1 LRFPRITLAV
11 SAVTTLILSLMG
23 CSSNDSASDFSANTT
38 IATKAASG
46 ASSAYLVG
54 DPEGGVYAES
64 FLDANGDGFM
74 LAYADDA
81 KATVAYYRVRG
92 STAERMPR
100 PASPITVSIAASSA
114 VSLPTTALTL
124 ANAAGTYRTLVN
136 GTQALAITID
146 SAGNLVGSG
155 SGCSVTGTMNDKSVV
170 AGAIGVTL
178 NLTGCPIPNGQYQ
191 GFALRSPIL
200 TPAVIK
206 VVGQNGINSIDLLL
220 L

>member
-1 LRFPRITLAV
+1 MRFSRLTSATSALAV
-11 SAVTTLILSLMG
+11 LISLIG
-23 CSSNDSASDFSANTT
+23 CSSNDAASDFSANATVT
-38 IATKAASG
+38 TKAAPG
-46 ASSAYLVG
+46 ASSAHLVG
-54 DPEGGVYAES
+54 DPDGGAYAES

-92 STAERMPR
+92 SAAERMPR
-100 PASPITVSIAASSA
+100 PASPITVGIAASSA
-114 VSLPTTALTL
+114 ISLPTTALTL

-146 SAGNLVGSG
+146 SAGNMVGSG
-155 SGCSVTGTMNDKSVV
+155 SGCGVTGALNDKSVV

-206 VVGQNGINSIDLLL
+206 VVGQNGINSIDWLLL
-220 L
+220 

>member
-1 LRFPRITLAV
+1 MRFPRLTLAA
-11 SAVTTLILSLMG
+11 SAGTTLILALIG
-23 CSSNDSASDFSANTT
+23 CSSNESAGDFSANTT
-38 IATKAASG
+38 IATKAAPG

-54 DPEGGVYAES
+54 DPDGGAYAES

-81 KATVAYYRVRG
+81 KAPVAYYRVRG
-92 STAERMPR
+92 GVAERMPR

-136 GTQALAITID
+136 GTQALLITID
-146 SAGNLVGSG
+146 SAGNLMGSG
-155 SGCSVTGTMNDKSVV
+155 SGCGVTGTLNEKSVV

-191 GFALRSPIL
+191 GFALRSPTL
-200 TPAVIK
+200 APAVIK
-206 VVGQNGINSIDLLL
+206 LVGQNGINSIDWLLL
-220 L
+220 

>member
-1 LRFPRITLAV
+1 MRFSRLTSATSALAV
-11 SAVTTLILSLMG
+11 LISLIG

-38 IATKAASG
+38 IATKAATN
-46 ASSAYLVG
+46 ASSAYLAG
-54 DPEGGVYAES
+54 DPDGGAYAES

-81 KATVAYYRVRG
+81 KSAVAYYRVRG
-92 STAERMPR
+92 GVAERMPR
-100 PASPITVSIAASSA
+100 PSSPITVSIAASSA

-136 GTQALAITID
+136 GTQPLAITID

-155 SGCSVTGTMNDKSVV
+155 LGCGVTGTLNDKSVT

-191 GFALRSPIL
+191 GFALRSPTL
-200 TPAVIK
+200 VPAVIK
-206 VVGQNGINSIDLLL
+206 VVGQNGINAIDWLLL
-220 L
+220 

>member
-1 LRFPRITLAV
+1 MRFSRLTSATSALAV
-11 SAVTTLILSLMG
+11 LISLIG
-23 CSSNDSASDFSANTT
+23 CSSNDAASDFSANATVT
-38 IATKAASG
+38 TKAAPG

-54 DPEGGVYAES
+54 DPDGGAYAES

-74 LAYADDA
+74 LAYADDG

-92 STAERMPR
+92 SAAERMPR

-155 SGCSVTGTMNDKSVV
+155 SGCGVTGALNDKSVV

>member
-1 LRFPRITLAV
+1 MRFSRLTSATSALAV
-11 SAVTTLILSLMG
+11 LISLIG
-23 CSSNDSASDFSANTT
+23 CSSNDAASDFSANATVT
-38 IATKAASG
+38 TKAAPG

-54 DPEGGVYAES
+54 EPDGGAYAES

-92 STAERMPR
+92 SAAERMPR

-114 VSLPTTALTL
+114 VSFPTASLNL

-136 GTQALAITID
+136 GTQSLTITID
-146 SAGNLVGSG
+146 SVGNLVGSG

-170 AGAIGVTL
+170 AGAIAVTL
-178 NLTGCPIPNGQYQ
+178 NLSGCAIPNGQYQ
-191 GFALRSPIL
+191 GFALRSPAL
-200 TPAVIK
+200 APAVLK
-206 VVGQNGINSIDLLL
+206 VVGQNGISAIDWLLL
-220 L
+220 